1 MNITKEEMLNA
12 LTDSDANNAWAGLT
26 KEYCAIRA
34 LVESSGEKG
43 EPRFPPGVHDVDE
56 DGPPAP
62 SPAPSVERREGHCAL
77 KYDKTTRTIKTF
89 DPNPAPLPKEVEEA
103 MDTLHEAA
111 YDGLCYKYHAK
122 DNVEWWD
129 AVLKAEVVIK
139 AALGKQAPLPAEVE
153 DAMGRI
159 AGAIAGDYCHLKNA
173 KYEKAQVEYDANRA
187 ALAVIKAAIR
197 PKIITEE

>member
-1 MNITKEEMLNA
+1 MKER
-12 LTDSDANNAWAGLT
+12 SF
-26 KEYCAIRA
+26 KRA
-34 LVESSGEKG
+34 ERVINGAYIPCSRCNGFGVVGETTI
-43 EPRFPPGVHDVDE
+43 EC
-56 DGPPAP
+56 P
-62 SPAPSVERREGHCAL
+62 SCNGGGNL
-77 KYDKTTRTIKTF
+77 
-89 DPNPAPLPKEVEEA
+89 PAPLPKEVEEA

>member
-34 LVESSGEKG
+34 LIESSGEKG

-62 SPAPSVERREGHCAL
+62 PPADDAERREGHCAL

-89 DPNPAPLPKEVEEA
+89 DPNPATLPKEVEEA
-103 MDTLHEAA
+103 MARMPDAILCAYAFRLGHTRATIPSVSEAT
-111 YDGLCYKYHAK
+111 YDNEA
-122 DNVEWWD
+122 DE
-129 AVLKAEVVIK
+129 
-139 AALGKQAPLPAEVE
+139 
-153 DAMGRI
+153 
-159 AGAIAGDYCHLKNA
+159 
-173 KYEKAQVEYDANRA
+173 A
-187 ALAVIKAAIR
+187 ALAVIRAAIR